1 MINDYVGIYFY
12 LLFFNFALGRKRVLW
27 ASQKPQHLWMGKSIN
42 FTSQKG
48 TYPNTATMNTAK
60 IKMWHQYPPPNRHT
74 QARRPG
80 WQPQT
85 QTIQRKRHKVGIVN
99 WQRPGDNSLY
109 GGRLRGLN
117 INLKKWQDLI
127 WTQKNHSGPYCD
139 PGKKGWSWPCSDSG
153 DLSNFR
159 GEIRTPHR
167 NSFQTGWV
175 WGTRKNTSKVQYTP
189 HF

>member
-1 MINDYVGIYFY
+1 M
-12 LLFFNFALGRKRVLW
+12 W
-27 ASQKPQHLWMGKSIN
+27 ASAFTYGFLTSPWAGRGFYEHPRNPNICEWARVSISLPKRALNLILHLWIQPKLKCGI
-42 FTSQKG
+42 
-48 TYPNTATMNTAK
+48 NTA
-60 IKMWHQYPPPNRHT
+60 PPPPPATDTHRLAS
-74 QARRPG
+74 QG
-80 WQPQT
+80 GSPQT
-85 QTIQRKRHKVGIVN
+85 QTIQRKRHKVGIEN

-139 PGKKGWSWPCSDSG
+139 PGKRGWSWPCSDSG

-167 NSFQTGWV
+167 NSFQAGWV